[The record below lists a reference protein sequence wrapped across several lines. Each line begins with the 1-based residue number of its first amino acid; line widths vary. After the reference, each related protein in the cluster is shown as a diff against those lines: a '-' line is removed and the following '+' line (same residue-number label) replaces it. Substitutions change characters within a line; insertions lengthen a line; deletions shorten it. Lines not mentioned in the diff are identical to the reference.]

1 MEAPGDPGAGFVCP
15 GTEFL
20 RQATNYEEIG
30 MIGNGAYGTVFKARD
45 LRNAG
50 QMVALKKIRVRLS
63 DEGVPMST
71 LREIATLRQL
81 EKSQHPNIV
90 RLLDICHGQRSEQG
104 NQLILV
110 LVFEHI
116 DQDLAAYLEKC
127 PPPGLSPGIIKS
139 MLYQIL
145 AGVDFLH
152 SNRIVHRDL
161 KPQNIL
167 VTNGGDVKITDFGL
181 ARIYDYQMTLTNV
194 VVTLWYRAPE
204 VLLQSSYA
212 TPVDIWS
219 VGCIFAELWRR
230 TAIFCG
236 NNDAGQLARI
246 LDILGTPDEADW
258 PENTAVPWS
267 SFQQRQGVLD
277 KMVPEIC
284 PLGKDLLLR
293 LLCFSAERRIT
304 AAESLV
310 HAYFDDETMAVSSP
324 AGATLSCSSAND
336 SGVSNAS
343 SGSS

>member
-1 MEAPGDPGAGFVCP
+1 MAGRERSTDPAAGFVCP

-45 LRNAG
+45 LRNEG

-81 EKSQHPNIV
+81 EKSEHPNIV

-110 LVFEHI
+110 LVFEHV

-127 PPPGLSPGIIKS
+127 PAPGLSPAVIKN

-167 VTNGGDVKITDFGL
+167 VTNSGDIKITDFGL

-230 TAIFCG
+230 TALFCG
-236 NNDAGQLARI
+236 NNDAGQLAQI
-246 LDILGTPDEADW
+246 LNIMGTPPESDW
-258 PENTAVPWS
+258 PENVAVLWS
-267 SFQQRQGVLD
+267 SFHHRDGILD
-277 KMVPEIC
+277 KVVPEIDE
-284 PLGKDLLLR
+284 LGKDLLQRMLS
-293 LLCFSAERRIT
+293 FSASRRIT
-304 AAESLV
+304 AAEALL
-310 HAYFDDETMAVSSP
+310 HPYFDDERMAVSSP
-324 AGATLSCSSAND
+324 AAALSCSSAND
-336 SGVSNAS
+336 SGTSNAS
-343 SGSS
+343 ST